1 MKTIDQE
8 RLRVLLHAMW
18 YLNKCNKG
26 YALRESEFLEGMIN
40 IKWIEVDGVVV
51 PPILV
56 TDLGTVFT
64 AESFDELPYNWRK
77 E

>member
-1 MKTIDQE
+1 MKIIDQE

-26 YALRESEFLEGMIN
+26 YVLRESEFLEGMIN